1 MKIRMRMLISV
12 AILLV
17 LVAWPLPA
25 KAPVPRKS
33 PELKFTNPGGKEIL
47 LSSFSGKVIVIEF
60 LLVRCPHCLRVV
72 QTINSLQSEMD
83 PHGFQPIII
92 AFDKGISS
100 QIMNSFVDHFK
111 INCPVGY
118 TPSERVDA
126 YLGRSVMERLQ
137 VPQIVVIDRAGT
149 VRAQSGANGD
159 PNLESLQPLKNLVEG
174 LLK

>member
-12 AILLV
+12 AVLLV

-33 PELKFTNPGGKEIL
+33 PELKFTNPAGKEIL
-47 LSSFSGKVIVIEF
+47 LSSFNGKVIVIEF

-72 QTINSLQSEMD
+72 QMINSLQGELGSRE
-83 PHGFQPIII
+83 FQPVII
-92 AFDKGISS
+92 AFDNKITG
-100 QIMNSFVDHFK
+100 QVMTSFVDHFK
-111 INCPVGY
+111 LNCPVGY
-118 TPSERVDA
+118 TSSDKVDA
-126 YLGRSVMERLQ
+126 YLGRSAMERLQ
-137 VPQIVVIDRAGT
+137 VPQIVVIDRTGI

-159 PNLESLQPLKNLVEG
+159 PNLESLQSLKNLVDS